1 MGSSPTQ
8 STILYVMKI
17 GIIGNGYVGK
27 ATSLFGCEGVKV
39 IIYDKESKKSEPF
52 NTQLSDMA
60 SCDLVFVCVP
70 TPMSQDGKSCNTSIV
85 EEAISSVGQ
94 HVSSDKIVLRSTVPV
109 GTAKKLG
116 VMYMPE
122 FLTEA
127 NWEDDVKKCM
137 DWVVGLRNPSSF
149 TTKTTFNNLFLEAYR
164 SKKIAT
170 PYPIFMST
178 EEAEL
183 VKNGRNAFLATK
195 VSFFNEIEEF
205 CRLKNISY
213 EVVKQGIAID
223 KRIGDSHSAVPGPDG
238 KRGYGGTCFPKDIA
252 SLYHQMSEQGMESFI
267 LEASIARNN
276 QVDRTEQDWKQNKG
290 RAVT

>member
-1 MGSSPTQ
+1 
-8 STILYVMKI
+8 
-17 GIIGNGYVGK
+17 
-27 ATSLFGCEGVKV
+27 
-39 IIYDKESKKSEPF
+39 
-52 NTQLSDMA
+52 
-60 SCDLVFVCVP
+60 
-70 TPMSQDGKSCNTSIV
+70 
-85 EEAISSVGQ
+85 
-94 HVSSDKIVLRSTVPV
+94 
-109 GTAKKLG
+109 
-116 VMYMPE
+116 MYMPE

-127 NWEDDVKKCM
+127 NWENDVKKCM
-137 DWVVGLRNPSSF
+137 DWVVGLQNPNSF
-149 TTKTTFNNLFLEAYR
+149 TAKTAFNNLFLEAYR

-213 EVVKQGIAID
+213 EVVIQGIAID

-276 QVDRTEQDWKQNKG
+276 QVDRTEQDWKQNNG

>member
-1 MGSSPTQ
+1 
-8 STILYVMKI
+8 MKI

-27 ATSLFGCEGVKV
+27 ATALFGCEDVDV
-39 IIYDKESKKSEPF
+39 VIYDKESNKCVPF
-52 NTQLSDMA
+52 NTQLRDMK
-60 SCDLVFVCVP
+60 SCELVFVCVP
-70 TPMSQDGKSCNTSIV
+70 TPMSQDGSSCNTSIV
-85 EEAISSVGQ
+85 EEAIASLRQ
-94 HVSSDKIVLRSTVPV
+94 YVSNDKIVLRSTVPV
-109 GTAKKLG
+109 GTATKLG

-127 NWEDDVKKCM
+127 NWENDVKNCM
-137 DWVVGLRNPSSF
+137 DWVVGLQKPSCYNTQTRF
-149 TTKTTFNNLFLEAYR
+149 HKLFHGAYKN
-164 SKKIAT
+164 KKIAT
-170 PYPIFMST
+170 PYPIFMGA

-205 CRLKNISY
+205 CRLKDISY
-213 EVVKQGIAID
+213 EMVKQGIAID

-252 SLYHQMSEQGMESFI
+252 SLYHQMSEEGMESYI
-267 LEASIARNN
+267 LEGSIARNN
-276 QVDRTEQDWKQNKG
+276 QVDRVEQDWKQNKG

>member
-1 MGSSPTQ
+1 
-8 STILYVMKI
+8 MKI

-27 ATSLFGCEGVKV
+27 ATALFGCEDINVV
-39 IIYDKESKKSEPF
+39 IYDKMSNKCVPF
-52 NTQLSDMA
+52 NTQPRDMED
-60 SCDLVFVCVP
+60 CELVFVCVP
-70 TPMSQDGKSCNTSIV
+70 TPMSQDGSSCNTSIV
-85 EEAISSVGQ
+85 EEAIASLSQ
-94 HVSSDKIVLRSTVPV
+94 YVSNDKIVLRSTVPV

-127 NWEDDVKKCM
+127 NWENDVKKCM
-137 DWVVGLRNPSSF
+137 DWVVGLQNPNSF
-149 TTKTTFNNLFLEAYR
+149 TAKTAFNNLFLEAYR